1 MTTPASPKTQLTP
14 EAMAQTHAAAFKLTR
29 PWSAHEFSDLIESH
43 SCFVVGDAQC
53 FALSRVI
60 ADEAEL
66 LTIATHPDHQRQGRA
81 KAIMDCL
88 HSQLQTR
95 GSVQIFLEVASPN
108 LGALA
113 LYESLG
119 YLHVGR
125 RKAYYTPTSG
135 GEALDAI
142 VMQRK
147 LPI

>member
-1 MTTPASPKTQLTP
+1 MTTPAPPKTQLTP

-29 PWSAHEFSDLIESH
+29 PWAAHEFYDLIASPT
-43 SCFVVGDAQC
+43 CFVVGDAQC

-81 KAIMDCL
+81 KTVMDSL

-95 GSVQIFLEVASPN
+95 GAVQIFLEVAAPN

-113 LYESLG
+113 LYEGLG
-119 YLHVGR
+119 YHHVGR
-125 RKAYYTPTSG
+125 RKAYYTPTSA

-142 VMQRK
+142 LMQRK

>member
-1 MTTPASPKTQLTP
+1 MTKTAPPQSQLTP
-14 EAMAQTHAAAFKLTR
+14 QAMAQTHAAAFELTR
-29 PWSAHEFSDLIESH
+29 PWSVREFSELLQSP

-53 FALSRVI
+53 FALSRTI

-81 KAIMDCL
+81 KAVMDSL
-88 HSQLQTR
+88 HSHLQTR
-95 GSVQIFLEVASPN
+95 SAVQIFLEVAAPN

-119 YLHVGR
+119 YHQVGR